1 VPICQGGIVIEVAG
15 WLLILGSVV
24 SVVVALYAAWKDE

>member
-1 VPICQGGIVIEVAG
+1 VTEVAG

-24 SVVVALYAAWKDE
+24 SVVVALYAAMWGDE